1 MKNIDNY
8 LWVSLVFLNVILV
21 VWYLEFILAQ

>member
-1 MKNIDNY
+1 MKNIDNC